1 MVALL
6 IKFDKKLSFFLSIL
20 QIGTKLDINHKKIYT
35 IEDEKIIETIHNLC
49 LKRGDYEFK

>member
-1 MVALL
+1 MITLL
-6 IKFDKKLSFFLSIL
+6 IEFDKKLSFFLSIL
-20 QIGTKLDINHKKIYT
+20 QIGTKLDRNYKKIYT

>member
-1 MVALL
+1 MIALL